1 MDTAIELNYYQLTL
15 LSFLI
20 ENHPELSRD
29 EGFIK
34 ERAKRAAAA
43 EVEALMEGYS
53 QISAT
58 EFATK
63 ALYSGL
69 HFSKYDTLRSILTE
83 GFISEIPYGTIEAFV
98 QTIWPFCEEV
108 FVKYQP
114 IDKQGNLGPFPDDF
128 ISSPQYDNL
137 EAALCKY
144 IRHIIHRQL
153 QNQS

>member
-1 MDTAIELNYYQLTL
+1 MDTAIEFNYYQLTL

-34 ERAKRAAAA
+34 ERAKHAAAA

-69 HFSKYDTLRSILTE
+69 HFSKYDTLRNILNDR
-83 GFISEIPYGTIEAFV
+83 FITEIPYGTIEAFAH
-98 QTIWPFCEEV
+98 TIRPFCEEM
-108 FVKYQP
+108 FIKYQP
-114 IDKQGNLGPFPDDF
+114 ADKEGNLEPFPDDF
-128 ISSPQYDNL
+128 ISTPQYDKL